1 MILVTGATGQYGANA
16 IEHLLNQ
23 GVGAPRIT
31 ALVRDPAQGQ
41 SLKDRGV
48 ELRVADYTDY
58 ESLVDA
64 FRGAD
69 KLLLVS
75 SSDRD
80 IKNRTAHHRNAIEAA
95 KVAQV
100 NHIVYT
106 SFVRKPGVVP
116 SAVAAFQDSHVKT
129 ERWIKDSGL
138 NYTILRNGIYQ
149 EMIPIFA
156 GEKVAETGV
165 ILFPAQDGKASWVLR
180 EELAEAAA
188 HVLTTDGHENRTY
201 LLTNTESVSFG
212 EIAQMLSEVLDKSIQ
227 YQSSAVETFEA
238 TMKQAGVPEVYI
250 GLFTSWATAQAQGEL
265 DVKDDTLASF
275 LGREPTTTRQFIR
288 QVYS

>member
-23 GVGAPRIT
+23 GIGAPRIT

-41 SLKDRGV
+41 SLKDRRV
-48 ELRVADYTDY
+48 ELRVADYADY

-80 IKNRTAHHRNAIEAA
+80 IENRTAHHRNAIEAA
-95 KVAQV
+95 KMAQV

-106 SFVRKPGVVP
+106 SFVRKPGVAP

-156 GEKVAETGV
+156 GEKVAETGA

-188 HVLTTDGHENRTY
+188 HVLTTDGHENRIY

-212 EIAQMLSEVLDKSIQ
+212 EIAQMLSEVLDKNIQ
-227 YQSSAVETFEA
+227 YQSPAVETFEA